1 LLPNT
6 RHMQHISRFLFLF
19 ALAKNRLL
27 DQRHAKL
34 EAKVGVYLFALVLLE
49 PGGFLHLGPAPI
61 QRLPQV
67 AKGHRLI
74 PRDGVSPMLI
84 LLLLACLVSRSPY
97 IRAFQAH

>member
-6 RHMQHISRFLFLF
+6 RHVQHISRFLFLF

-61 QRLPQV
+61 QRFPQV
-67 AKGHRLI
+67 AKGHC
-74 PRDGVSPMLI
+74 SMLHGELHKKSHI
-84 LLLLACLVSRSPY
+84 S
-97 IRAFQAH
+97 

>member
-19 ALAKNRLL
+19 ATPKNRLL

-34 EAKVGVYLFALVLLE
+34 HLEVGVRLLALVLLE
-49 PGGFLHLGPAPI
+49 PGGFLHLGSDPI

-67 AKGHRLI
+67 TKGHCMYWPFTLPHI
-74 PRDGVSPMLI
+74 I
-84 LLLLACLVSRSPY
+84 
-97 IRAFQAH
+97 